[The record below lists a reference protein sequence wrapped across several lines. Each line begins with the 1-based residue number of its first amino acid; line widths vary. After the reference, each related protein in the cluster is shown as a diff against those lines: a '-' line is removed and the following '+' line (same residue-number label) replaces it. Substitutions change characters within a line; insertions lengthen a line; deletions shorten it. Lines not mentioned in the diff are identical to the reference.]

1 MESFIDKNSQ
11 DKIGIDTL
19 LNKIN
24 PLSPYGKAKKKEM
37 PVYRPGQED
46 LLKNEYNLM
55 AYLDNYYVDRDVIS
69 MLNHV
74 KDITESIKR
83 AESGEVLTAVE
94 LFEIKNFSLQTT
106 RVHKTFRDNKFH
118 DDIRIENLMDVLELL
133 DPAGEKLN
141 TFYVYDD
148 YSDKLKLIRAEKS
161 QTSHLIKKIKKDIK
175 DSIQD
180 DYQLKASL
188 KGDIYLNK
196 SEQAL
201 IRMLDEDKRLYCS
214 DQTVSQM
221 VFNIKNT
228 EELDSLDS
236 RLNELKAQEEDEEYE
251 VLKHLSMEVGT
262 RNRKFKNNF
271 DAIGKIDLVLAKLR
285 QAKTTDS
292 RPPIIIKEHKI
303 EIINGRHLKT
313 EEVLSKKNKGYT
325 PVSIKLDRPA
335 TSITGANMG
344 GKTVTLKMIGQIAYA
359 AALGLYVP
367 ADRCTIGL
375 SGKIFISIG
384 DEQSVEKGLSTFG
397 AEILNLAE
405 AFKNVNDRY
414 LILIDEL
421 AGGTN
426 PVEGYAITKSII
438 GYLSDKNSI
447 SVITT
452 HFDKAAGNEVQK
464 LQVAGLKK
472 INLKQL
478 EQELLDN
485 PGKGMDIIT
494 DNMDY
499 QLITAVD
506 DDKVPKDAINIAELM
521 GLQKEIIDQAKNILK
536 GSEFIE

>member
-24 PLSPYGKAKKKEM
+24 PLSPYGKAKKNEM

-55 AYLDNYYVDRDVIS
+55 AYLDNYYLDRDVIS

-94 LFEIKNFSLQTT
+94 LFEIKNFALQTT

-118 DDIRIENLMDVLELL
+118 DDIRIESLMDVIQLL

-148 YSDKLKLIRAEKS
+148 YSDKLKLIRAEKR
-161 QTSHLIKKIKKDIK
+161 QTSHLVKKIKKEIK
-175 DSIQD
+175 DSVQD
-180 DYQLKASL
+180 EYHVKASL

-214 DQTVSQM
+214 DQSVSQM
-221 VFNIKNT
+221 VFSIKNT
-228 EELDSLDS
+228 EELDRLDS
-236 RLNELKAQEEDEEYE
+236 RINELRGQEEDEEYE
-251 VLKHLSMEVGT
+251 VLKHLSMEVGS

-285 QAKTTDS
+285 QAKKTDS
-292 RPPIIIKEHKI
+292 RPPTIIKEHKI

-313 EEVLSKKNKGYT
+313 EEVLFKKNKGYT
-325 PVSIKLDRPA
+325 PVSIKLDTPA

-367 ADRCTIGL
+367 AERCTIGL
-375 SGKIFISIG
+375 SSKIFISIG

-452 HFDKAAGNEVQK
+452 HFDKTAGNEVQK
-464 LQVAGLKK
+464 LQVAGLKR
-472 INLKQL
+472 IDLKKL
-478 EQELLDN
+478 EKELLDN
-485 PGKGMDIIT
+485 PGKGMDIIA

-499 QLITAVD
+499 HLIPAED

>member
-1 MESFIDKNSQ
+1 
-11 DKIGIDTL
+11 L

>member
-1 MESFIDKNSQ
+1 MESFIDKKSQ
-11 DKIGIDTL
+11 DKISIDAL
-19 LNKIN
+19 LDKIN
-24 PLSPYGKAKKKEM
+24 PLSPYGKVKKKEM

-46 LLKNEYNLM
+46 LLKKEYNLM
-55 AYLDNYYVDRDVIS
+55 AYLDNYYLDRDVIS

-74 KDITESIKR
+74 KDISESVSR

-94 LFEIKNFSLQTT
+94 LFEIKNFALQTM
-106 RVHKTFRDNKFH
+106 RVYKTFRDNKFY
-118 DDIRIENLMDVLELL
+118 DEIRIEGLMDVIELL
-133 DPAGEKLN
+133 DPAGERIN
-141 TFYVYDD
+141 TFYIYEE
-148 YSDKLKLIRAEKS
+148 YSEKLKLIRTEKNQAS
-161 QTSHLIKKIKKDIK
+161 LLIKRIKKEIK
-175 DSIQD
+175 DRMQE
-180 DYQLKASL
+180 DYDIRMSL

-196 SEQAL
+196 SEENL

-214 DQTVSQM
+214 DQTVSQI
-221 VFNIKNT
+221 VYSIKNT
-228 EELDSLDS
+228 DELDRLDS
-236 RLNELKAQEEDEEYE
+236 RINELRAQEEDEEYE
-251 VLKHLSMEVGT
+251 VLKYLSKEVCKCNK
-262 RNRKFKNNF
+262 RFKKNF
-271 DAIGKIDLVLAKLR
+271 EAIGKIDLVLAKLR

-292 RPPIIIKEHKI
+292 IPPTIIKEHRI

-313 EEVLSKKNKGYT
+313 EEVLSKKNKSYT

-359 AALGLYVP
+359 VALGLYVP
-367 ADRCTIGL
+367 AEVCAIGL

-397 AEILNLAE
+397 AEIQNLAK
-405 AFKNVNDRY
+405 AFRNVNDRC

-438 GYLSDKNSI
+438 DYLSDKNSI
-447 SVITT
+447 SVVTT
-452 HFDKAAGNEVQK
+452 HFDKAAGKEVRK

-472 INLKQL
+472 IDLKKL

-485 PGKGMDIIT
+485 PGKGMDIIA

-499 QLITAVD
+499 DLIPAED
-506 DDKVPKDAINIAELM
+506 YDEVPKDAINIAELM
-521 GLQKEIIDQAKNILK
+521 GMQKEIVDQAKK
-536 GSEFIE
+536 YIEGK

>member
-1 MESFIDKNSQ
+1 
-11 DKIGIDTL
+11 
-19 LNKIN
+19 
-24 PLSPYGKAKKKEM
+24 
-37 PVYRPGQED
+37 
-46 LLKNEYNLM
+46 
-55 AYLDNYYVDRDVIS
+55 
-69 MLNHV
+69 
-74 KDITESIKR
+74 
-83 AESGEVLTAVE
+83 
-94 LFEIKNFSLQTT
+94 
-106 RVHKTFRDNKFH
+106 
-118 DDIRIENLMDVLELL
+118 
-133 DPAGEKLN
+133 
-141 TFYVYDD
+141 
-148 YSDKLKLIRAEKS
+148 
-161 QTSHLIKKIKKDIK
+161 
-175 DSIQD
+175 
-180 DYQLKASL
+180 
-188 KGDIYLNK
+188 
-196 SEQAL
+196 
-201 IRMLDEDKRLYCS
+201 MLDEDKRLYCS

-221 VFNIKNT
+221 VFSIKNT
-228 EELDSLDS
+228 EELDRLDS
-236 RLNELKAQEEDEEYE
+236 RINELRAQEEDEEYE
-251 VLKHLSMEVGT
+251 ILKHLSMEVGT
-262 RNRKFKNNF
+262 RNRNFKNNF

-292 RPPIIIKEHKI
+292 KPPNIIKEHKI

-375 SGKIFISIG
+375 SDRIFISIG

-405 AFKNVNDRY
+405 AFKNVNDRN

-452 HFDKAAGNEVQK
+452 HFDKTAGNEVQK

-472 INLKQL
+472 IDLKQL
-478 EQELLDN
+478 EKELLDN

-499 QLITAVD
+499 HLIPADD

>member
-11 DKIGIDTL
+11 DKIGIDTM

-55 AYLDNYYVDRDVIS
+55 AYLDSYYLDRDVFS

-74 KDITESIKR
+74 KDITESIKK

-94 LFEIKNFSLQTT
+94 LFEIKNFALQTI
-106 RVHKTFRDNKFH
+106 RVYKTFRDNKFH
-118 DDIRIENLMDVLELL
+118 DEIRIESLLDVIELL

-148 YSDKLKLIRAEKS
+148 YSDKLKLIRAEKN
-161 QTSHLIKKIKKDIK
+161 QMSHQIKKIRKEIK

-180 DYQLKASL
+180 DYHVKSSL

-196 SEQAL
+196 SEQDL
-201 IRMLDEDKRLYCS
+201 LRMLDEDKRLYCS

-221 VFNIKNT
+221 IFSIKNT
-228 EELDSLDS
+228 EELDKLDS
-236 RLNELKAQEEDEEYE
+236 RINDLRAQEEDEEYE
-251 VLKHLSMEVGT
+251 VLKHLSKEVGT
-262 RNRKFKNNF
+262 RSSNFKKNF

-285 QAKTTDS
+285 QAKTTSS
-292 RPPIIIKEHKI
+292 RPPTIIKEHKI

-313 EEVLSKKNKGYT
+313 EEVLSKKNKTYT
-325 PVSIKLDRPA
+325 PVSIKLDRPT

-397 AEILNLAE
+397 AEIQNLTE
-405 AFKNVNDRY
+405 IFKNVDKRC

-438 GYLSDKNSI
+438 GYLSDKKSI

-472 INLKQL
+472 IDLKKL
-478 EQELLDN
+478 EKELLEN

-499 QLITAVD
+499 HLIPAED

-521 GLQKEIIDQAKNILK
+521 GLQKEIIDQAKK
-536 GSEFIE
+536 YIEGK